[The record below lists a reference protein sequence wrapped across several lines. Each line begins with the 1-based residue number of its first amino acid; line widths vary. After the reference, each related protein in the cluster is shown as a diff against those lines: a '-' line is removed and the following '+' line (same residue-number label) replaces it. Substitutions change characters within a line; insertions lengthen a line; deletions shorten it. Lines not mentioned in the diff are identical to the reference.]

1 MKNIYLCCV
10 LLVCGLM
17 SFFST
22 ANLIPED
29 KIPEDKSLTPVVEQ
43 AYIRATIPGTSIS
56 SSYMEIE
63 NQSDNTISLLSVTSD
78 ISPRIEIH
86 QHIMADGMMRMRKL
100 DSIEIEAQGR
110 VKLQPSGLHLMIF
123 DVETPLNSKEQ
134 VELTLHF
141 SNNVTVTM
149 EIPVYSPAQEKSAQ
163 KTMSRMHKH
172 HH

>member
-29 KIPEDKSLTPVVEQ
+29 KTSIPLIEQ

-56 SSYMEIE
+56 SSYMEIL
-63 NQSDNTISLLSVTSD
+63 NQSDNTITLLSVTSVV
-78 ISPRIEIH
+78 SPRIEIH

-100 DSIEIEAQGR
+100 DSLKIESKAR

-123 DVETPLNSKEQ
+123 DVERPLNPKEQ
-134 VELTLHF
+134 VEFTLHF
-141 SNNVTVTM
+141 SDNVSVTM
-149 EIPVYSPAQEKSAQ
+149 EIPVYSPAQEKAAQ
-163 KTMSRMHKH
+163 KTMSIMHKH

>member
-1 MKNIYLCCV
+1 MKNIYLFCL

-17 SFFST
+17 SFLSA

-29 KIPEDKSLTPVVEQ
+29 KNSTLVVEQ

-63 NQSDNTISLLSVTSD
+63 NQSDSTVSLLSVSSD

-86 QHIMADGMMRMRKL
+86 QHIMTDGMMRMRKL
-100 DSIEIEAQGR
+100 DSLAIESKAR

-123 DVETPLNSKEQ
+123 DVATPLNPKEQ

-141 SNNVTVTM
+141 SNNVSVTM
-149 EIPVYSPAQEKSAQ
+149 EVPVYSPVQEKAAQ
-163 KTMSRMHKH
+163 KTMLKMHKH